1 MTEILS
7 YYVFFVTICSPALA
21 STHYVEVWNPPEAR
35 GRMEPAHRARKTP
48 KQRQRVNDRLAHER
62 SHHRVVAAVP
72 GPNASVANVGRR
84 THEPRYEDIP
94 RQLAP
99 ESNVLRV
106 DGQNARAEVE
116 R

>member
-1 MTEILS
+1 M
-7 YYVFFVTICSPALA
+7 CSPALA
-21 STHYVEVWNPPEAR
+21 GEHYIEVWNPTEAR
-35 GRMEPAHRARKTP
+35 GRMEPAHTARKTS
-48 KQRQRVNDRLAHER
+48 KQRQRVSDPLAHER

-99 ESNVLRV
+99 EDNVLRV
-106 DGQNARAEVE
+106 DGQHARTEVE